1 MYISAAEFNMII
13 SALKYAADRVLESN
27 GDIGVFTGAID
38 FYNTDEEELA
48 WYTETNLQD
57 AQAAKELAARLE
69 ACDVFAKDWALIAE
83 VYDKDTCTW
92 DVCMDLINELYYD
105 DYGRLRKAKYA
116 VPTIEEWI
124 AETKRTHTVGLDVF
138 PAEAIERAHDFIGDL
153 WLDNEKAGDN
163 NPDGTFKVNK

>member
-13 SALKYAADRVLESN
+13 SALTFAADRVLESK
-27 GDIGVFTGAID
+27 GEIEAFTDDI
-38 FYNTDEEELA
+38 
-48 WYTETNLQD
+48 ETNMQD
-57 AQAAKELAARLE
+57 AQAAKELVSRLE
-69 ACDVFAKDWALIAE
+69 AADVFAKDWALIAE

-105 DYGRLRKAKYA
+105 DYGRLRKTRYA
-116 VPTIEEWI
+116 VPTIDEWI

-153 WLDNEKAGDN
+153 WLDNEQHGDHS
-163 NPDGTFKVNK
+163 PDGTFNAGK

>member
-13 SALKYAADRVLESN
+13 SALTFAADRVLESK
-27 GDIGVFTGAID
+27 GEIEAFTDDI
-38 FYNTDEEELA
+38 
-48 WYTETNLQD
+48 ETNMQD
-57 AQAAKELAARLE
+57 AQAAKELVSRLE
-69 ACDVFAKDWALIAE
+69 AADVFAKDWALIAE

-105 DYGRLRKAKYA
+105 DYGRLRKTRYA
-116 VPTIEEWI
+116 VPTIDEWI

-153 WLDNEKAGDN
+153 WLDNEKAGDHH
-163 NPDGTFKVNK
+163 PDGTFNTRK

>member
-13 SALKYAADRVLESN
+13 SALTFAADRVLESK
-27 GDIGVFTGAID
+27 GEIEAFTDDI
-38 FYNTDEEELA
+38 
-48 WYTETNLQD
+48 ETNMQD
-57 AQAAKELAARLE
+57 AQAAKELVSRLE
-69 ACDVFAKDWALIAE
+69 AADVFAKDWALIAE

-124 AETKRTHTVGLDVF
+124 AETKRTHSVGLDVF

-153 WLDNEKAGDN
+153 WLDNEQHGDHY
-163 NPDGTFKVNK
+163 PDGTFNARK

>member
-13 SALKYAADRVLESN
+13 SALTFAADRVLESK
-27 GDIGVFTGAID
+27 GEIEAFTDDI
-38 FYNTDEEELA
+38 
-48 WYTETNLQD
+48 ETNMQD
-57 AQAAKELAARLE
+57 AQAAKELVSRLE
-69 ACDVFAKDWALIAE
+69 AADVFAKDWALIAE

-116 VPTIEEWI
+116 VPTIKEWI

-153 WLDNEKAGDN
+153 WLDNEQHGDHH
-163 NPDGTFKVNK
+163 PDGTFNTGK

>member
-13 SALKYAADRVLESN
+13 SALTFAADRVLESK
-27 GDIGVFTGAID
+27 GEIEAFTDDI
-38 FYNTDEEELA
+38 
-48 WYTETNLQD
+48 ETNMQD
-57 AQAAKELAARLE
+57 AQAAKELVSRLE
-69 ACDVFAKDWALIAE
+69 AADVFAKDWALIAE

-138 PAEAIERAHDFIGDL
+138 PAEAIERAHDFLGDL
-153 WLDNEKAGDN
+153 WLDNEQHGDHY
-163 NPDGTFKVNK
+163 PDGTFNAGK

>member
-13 SALKYAADRVLESN
+13 SALTFAADRVLESK
-27 GDIGVFTGAID
+27 GEIEAFTDDI
-38 FYNTDEEELA
+38 
-48 WYTETNLQD
+48 ETNVQD

-69 ACDVFAKDWALIAE
+69 AGDVFAKDWALIAE

-153 WLDNEKAGDN
+153 WLDNEQHGDHY
-163 NPDGTFKVNK
+163 PDGTFNARK

>member
-13 SALKYAADRVLESN
+13 SALAFAADRVLESK
-27 GDIGVFTGAID
+27 GEIEAFTDDI
-38 FYNTDEEELA
+38 
-48 WYTETNLQD
+48 ETNMQD
-57 AQAAKELAARLE
+57 AQATKELVSRLE
-69 ACDVFAKDWALIAE
+69 AADVFAKDWALIAE

-105 DYGRLRKAKYA
+105 DYGRLRKTRYA
-116 VPTIEEWI
+116 VPTIDEWI

-153 WLDNEKAGDN
+153 WLDNEQHGEHH
-163 NPDGTFKVNK
+163 PDGTFNTGK

>member
-13 SALKYAADRVLESN
+13 SALTFAADRVLESK
-27 GDIGVFTGAID
+27 GEIEAFTDDI
-38 FYNTDEEELA
+38 
-48 WYTETNLQD
+48 ETNMQD
-57 AQAAKELAARLE
+57 AQATKELAARLE
-69 ACDVFAKDWALIAE
+69 AADVFAKDWALIAE

-105 DYGRLRKAKYA
+105 DYGRLRKTRYA
-116 VPTIEEWI
+116 VPTIDEWI

-153 WLDNEKAGDN
+153 WLDNEQHGDHH
-163 NPDGTFKVNK
+163 PDGTFNTGK

>member
-13 SALKYAADRVLESN
+13 SALTFAADRVLESK
-27 GDIGVFTGAID
+27 GEIEAFTDDI
-38 FYNTDEEELA
+38 
-48 WYTETNLQD
+48 ETNMQD
-57 AQAAKELAARLE
+57 AQAAKELVSRLE
-69 ACDVFAKDWALIAE
+69 AADVFAKDRALIAE

-124 AETKRTHTVGLDVF
+124 AETKCTHTVGIDVF
-138 PAEAIERAHDFIGDL
+138 PMEAIERAHDFIGDL
-153 WLDNEKAGDN
+153 WLDNEQHGDHY
-163 NPDGTFKVNK
+163 PDGTFNAGK

>member
-13 SALKYAADRVLESN
+13 SALTFAADRVLESK
-27 GDIGVFTGAID
+27 GEIEAFTDDI
-38 FYNTDEEELA
+38 
-48 WYTETNLQD
+48 ETNMQD

-69 ACDVFAKDWALIAE
+69 AGDVFAKDWALIAE

-153 WLDNEKAGDN
+153 WLDNEQHGDHH
-163 NPDGTFKVNK
+163 PDGTFNTGK

>member
-13 SALKYAADRVLESN
+13 SALTFAADRVLESK
-27 GDIGVFTGAID
+27 GEIEAFTDDI
-38 FYNTDEEELA
+38 
-48 WYTETNLQD
+48 ETNMQD
-57 AQAAKELAARLE
+57 AQAAKELVSRLE
-69 ACDVFAKDWALIAE
+69 AADVFAKDWALIAE

-153 WLDNEKAGDN
+153 WLDNEQHGDHH
-163 NPDGTFKVNK
+163 PDGTFNTGK

>member
-13 SALKYAADRVLESN
+13 SALTFAADRVLESR
-27 GDIGVFTGAID
+27 GEIEAFTDDI
-38 FYNTDEEELA
+38 
-48 WYTETNLQD
+48 ETNMQD
-57 AQAAKELAARLE
+57 AQATKELVSRLE
-69 ACDVFAKDWALIAE
+69 AADVFAKDWALIAE

-105 DYGRLRKAKYA
+105 DYGRLRKTRYA
-116 VPTIEEWI
+116 VPTIDEWI

-153 WLDNEKAGDN
+153 WLDNEQHGEHH
-163 NPDGTFKVNK
+163 PDGTFNTGK

>member
-13 SALKYAADRVLESN
+13 SALTFAADRVLESK
-27 GDIGVFTGAID
+27 GEIEAFTDDI
-38 FYNTDEEELA
+38 
-48 WYTETNLQD
+48 ETNMQD
-57 AQAAKELAARLE
+57 AQAAKELVSRLE
-69 ACDVFAKDWALIAE
+69 AADVFAKDWALIAE

-105 DYGRLRKAKYA
+105 DYGRLRKTRYA
-116 VPTIEEWI
+116 VPTIDEWI

-153 WLDNEKAGDN
+153 WLDNEQHGDHY
-163 NPDGTFKVNK
+163 PDGTFNAGK

>member
-13 SALKYAADRVLESN
+13 SALTFAADRVLESK
-27 GDIGVFTGAID
+27 GEIEAFTDDI
-38 FYNTDEEELA
+38 
-48 WYTETNLQD
+48 ETNMQD
-57 AQAAKELAARLE
+57 AQAAKELVSRLE
-69 ACDVFAKDWALIAE
+69 AADVFAKDWALIAE

-105 DYGRLRKAKYA
+105 DYGRLRKTRYA
-116 VPTIEEWI
+116 IPTIDEWI

-153 WLDNEKAGDN
+153 WLDNEQHGDHH
-163 NPDGTFKVNK
+163 PDGTFNTGK

>member
-13 SALKYAADRVLESN
+13 SALTFAADRVLESK
-27 GDIGVFTGAID
+27 GEIEAFTDDI
-38 FYNTDEEELA
+38 
-48 WYTETNLQD
+48 ETNMQD
-57 AQAAKELAARLE
+57 AQATKELVARLE
-69 ACDVFAKDWALIAE
+69 AADVFAKDWALIAE

-116 VPTIEEWI
+116 VPTIKEWI

-153 WLDNEKAGDN
+153 WLDNEQHGDHH
-163 NPDGTFKVNK
+163 PDGTFNTGK

>member
-13 SALKYAADRVLESN
+13 SALTFAADRVLESK
-27 GDIGVFTGAID
+27 GEIEAFTDDI
-38 FYNTDEEELA
+38 
-48 WYTETNLQD
+48 ETNMQD
-57 AQAAKELAARLE
+57 AQAAKELVSRLE
-69 ACDVFAKDWALIAE
+69 AADVFAKDWALIAE

-105 DYGRLRKAKYA
+105 DYGRLRKTRYA
-116 VPTIEEWI
+116 VPTVDEWI

-153 WLDNEKAGDN
+153 WLDNEQHGDHH
-163 NPDGTFKVNK
+163 PDGTFNTGK

>member
-13 SALKYAADRVLESN
+13 SALTFATDRVLESK
-27 GDIGVFTGAID
+27 GEIEAFTDDI
-38 FYNTDEEELA
+38 
-48 WYTETNLQD
+48 ETNMQD
-57 AQAAKELAARLE
+57 AQAAKELVSRLE
-69 ACDVFAKDWALIAE
+69 AADVFANDWVLIAE

-105 DYGRLRKAKYA
+105 DYGRLRKTRYA
-116 VPTIEEWI
+116 VPTIDEWI

-153 WLDNEKAGDN
+153 WLDNEQHGDHH
-163 NPDGTFKVNK
+163 PDGTFNTGK

>member
-13 SALKYAADRVLESN
+13 SALTFAADRVLESK
-27 GDIGVFTGAID
+27 GEIEAFTDDI
-38 FYNTDEEELA
+38 
-48 WYTETNLQD
+48 ETNMQD

-69 ACDVFAKDWALIAE
+69 DADVYAKDWALIAE
-83 VYDKDTCTW
+83 VYDNDTCTW

-116 VPTIEEWI
+116 VPTIDEWI

-153 WLDNEKAGDN
+153 WLDNEQHGDHH
-163 NPDGTFKVNK
+163 PDSTFNTGK

>member
-13 SALKYAADRVLESN
+13 SALTFAADRVLESK
-27 GDIGVFTGAID
+27 GEIGVFTGDID
-38 FYNTDEEELA
+38 VYNATEEDVA
-48 WYTETNLQD
+48 WYLETNMQD

-69 ACDVFAKDWALIAE
+69 DADVYAKDWALIAE
-83 VYDKDTCTW
+83 VYDNDTCAW
-92 DVCMDLINELYYD
+92 DACMDLINELYYD

-124 AETKRTHTVGLDVF
+124 AETKRTHAVGLDVF

-153 WLDNEKAGDN
+153 WLDNEQHGDHY
-163 NPDGTFKVNK
+163 PDGTFNAGK

>member
-13 SALKYAADRVLESN
+13 SALTFAADRVLESK
-27 GDIGVFTGAID
+27 GEIEAFTDDI
-38 FYNTDEEELA
+38 
-48 WYTETNLQD
+48 ETNMQD
-57 AQAAKELAARLE
+57 AQAAKELVSRLE
-69 ACDVFAKDWALIAE
+69 AADVFAKDWALIAE

-92 DVCMDLINELYYD
+92 DACMDLINELYYD

-116 VPTIEEWI
+116 VPTIKEWI

-153 WLDNEKAGDN
+153 WLDNEQHGDHY
-163 NPDGTFKVNK
+163 PDGTFNAGK